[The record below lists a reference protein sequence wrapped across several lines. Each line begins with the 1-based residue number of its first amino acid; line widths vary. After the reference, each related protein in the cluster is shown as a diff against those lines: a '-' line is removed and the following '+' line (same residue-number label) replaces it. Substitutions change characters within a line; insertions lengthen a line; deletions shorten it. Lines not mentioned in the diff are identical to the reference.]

1 MSKKTRH
8 KLFEIRKYRA
18 VWAIKSPFTRQII
31 PAGNIGNVTYL
42 VEYRGIRKYHGQY
55 DAYVYL
61 EGALDPEPEP
71 PLAGGE
77 PLKFLYEDEEM
88 PDPDL
93 SAYWV
98 VTTEED
104 EYGEAGYVETTSREY
119 PAKTHNF
126 KLDTATPTIVEAAYM
141 AALEALPEGERQKRG
156 TMHLVVLPT
165 EQLNEQ
171 LNGSTND

>member
-1 MSKKTRH
+1 MSKKTRQ

-18 VWAIKSPFTRQII
+18 VWAIKSPFTGQII

-55 DAYVYL
+55 DAYV
-61 EGALDPEPEP
+61 
-71 PLAGGE
+71 
-77 PLKFLYEDEEM
+77 
-88 PDPDL
+88 
-93 SAYWV
+93 
-98 VTTEED
+98 
-104 EYGEAGYVETTSREY
+104 
-119 PAKTHNF
+119 
-126 KLDTATPTIVEAAYM
+126 EAAYL
-141 AALEALPEGERQKRG
+141 AALEALPEGERQKQG

>member
-1 MSKKTRH
+1 MT
-8 KLFEIRKYRA
+8 A
-18 VWAIKSPFTRQII
+18 T
-31 PAGNIGNVTYL
+31 
-42 VEYRGIRKYHGQY
+42 
-55 DAYVYL
+55 
-61 EGALDPEPEP
+61 EP

-77 PLKFLYEDEEM
+77 ALKFLYEDEAM

-126 KLDTATPTIVEAAYM
+126 KLDTATPTIVEAAYLTT
-141 AALEALPEGERQKRG
+141 LETLPEGERQKQG
-156 TMHLVVLPT
+156 TMHLVAPTT

-171 LNGSTND
+171 LNGGTND

>member
-8 KLFEIRKYRA
+8 KLFEIHKYRA
-18 VWAIKSPFTRQII
+18 VWAIKSPFTGDII
-31 PAGNIGNVTYL
+31 PAGNIGDIVYR
-42 VEYRGIRKYHGQY
+42 VIYRGHRNYHGEY
-55 DAYVYL
+55 DAIVHL
-61 EGALDPEPEP
+61 KGALTPEPEP

-77 PLKFLYEDEEM
+77 PLKFLYEDETM
-88 PDPDL
+88 PDPDI

-104 EYGEAGYVETTSREY
+104 EYGEDGYVETTSREY

-126 KLDTATPTIVEAAYM
+126 KLDTATPTIVEAAYL
-141 AALEALPEGERQKRG
+141 AALEALPEGERQKQG
-156 TMHLVVLPT
+156 TMHLVALPT
-165 EQLNEQ
+165 EQLTEQ